1 MPLNPETATFL
12 RNFLANNL
20 KGEHAITLA
29 AMNQLDDAAMILR
42 LADGL
47 PTVATQLHHAF
58 SSGPWFLSVIA
69 RRHADWAEHPLVPFE
84 GSAASLL
91 EVCRRLSDETM
102 KLAKAASV
110 EDLVAEVQFNNES
123 FPAVYMIDWHIVY
136 LVHYRAMAMSTLLQH
151 GLMPAAPYGR
161 GHLL

>member
-1 MPLNPETATFL
+1 MPINAENARFL
-12 RNFLANNL
+12 RDFLAHNL
-20 KGEHAITLA
+20 EGEHAMTVA
-29 AMNQLDDAAMILR
+29 AMRQLDNASIALR

-69 RRHADWAEHPLVPFE
+69 RRHAEWSERPVVPFE

-91 EVCRRLSDETM
+91 EACHRLSNET
-102 KLAKAASV
+102 KNLARGVSV
-110 EDLVAEVQFNNES
+110 EDLVAEVKFNDES

-136 LVHYRAMAMSTLLQH
+136 LVHHRAIAMSTLRRY
-151 GLMPAAPYGR
+151 GFTPAAPYGP
-161 GHLL
+161 HHPL